1 MRTIRISTRARARYT
16 ADGFNELDASIMDGS
31 TKKAGAVT
39 MDKNSNLAAATS
51 TGGMTNKMT
60 SRIGSYQRDSDK
72 ELDLAISKK
81 EFIDN
86 FLKQGAEEGFSF
98 EQTQE
103 LLGGI
108 N

>member
-1 MRTIRISTRARARYT
+1 
-16 ADGFNELDASIMDGS
+16 
-31 TKKAGAVT
+31 
-39 MDKNSNLAAATS
+39 
-51 TGGMTNKMT
+51 MTNKMT
-60 SRIGSYQRDSDK
+60 GRIGAYQKGSDK

>member
-1 MRTIRISTRARARYT
+1 
-16 ADGFNELDASIMDGS
+16 
-31 TKKAGAVT
+31 
-39 MDKNSNLAAATS
+39 MDKNGNLAAATS

-60 SRIGSYQRDSDK
+60 SCIGSYQRDSDK

-86 FLKQGAEEGFSF
+86 FLEQGAEEEFSF

>member
-1 MRTIRISTRARARYT
+1 
-16 ADGFNELDASIMDGS
+16 
-31 TKKAGAVT
+31 
-39 MDKNSNLAAATS
+39 
-51 TGGMTNKMT
+51 MTNKMT

-98 EQTQE
+98 EQNTRAAKWDKLASNLQK
-103 LLGGI
+103 GQK
-108 N
+108 